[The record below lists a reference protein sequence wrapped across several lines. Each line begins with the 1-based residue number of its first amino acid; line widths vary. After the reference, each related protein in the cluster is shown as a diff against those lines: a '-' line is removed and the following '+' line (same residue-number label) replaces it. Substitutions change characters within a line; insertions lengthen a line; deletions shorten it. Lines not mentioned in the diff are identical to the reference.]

1 MTNKLKNRKAEIVAI
16 AAVSLFILLSLIIAG
31 CTQSSSNDMS
41 NMNMNPTVT
50 PGAISTVS
58 SAVNSTIYTI
68 RANVNKDCSGTPWY
82 VGVQKGYFIHGGIN
96 FVDSGALDWSLQPAA
111 LVAGQTDV
119 VDEHPNMLI
128 DLLLAGAHVHGVA
141 LSGQEPPSGDIS
153 EYHMHWLVLN
163 SSPYNTIQ
171 DLVASGHKPKI
182 AVGALGI
189 CADLENNAW
198 FRANN
203 LTNSSFEYVIMPD
216 PEQEA
221 ALRSGQIDVAI
232 LHPPF
237 YTAAEKHGGVR
248 IITTSYDAF
257 GAQAGTT
264 LLAFT
269 DDFIKNHP
277 DAVRAFT
284 IAYKNSERWSDNH
297 LTESGI
303 LTANT
308 IGLSNATP
316 HYYSQSGAITDDEI
330 QPWIDAMVAD
340 GDIKAGQFKPSDLY
354 TTEFSDT
361 WVNETAV
368 NGPDPVDPFPSLDTG
383 P

>member
-1 MTNKLKNRKAEIVAI
+1 MTPKFHNRKKELAVI
-16 AAVSLFILLSLIIAG
+16 AAVSLFILLFLIIAG
-31 CTQSSSNDMS
+31 CTQNSSSTNS
-41 NMNMNPTVT
+41 AGSS
-50 PGAISTVS
+50 GAVASVS
-58 SAVNSTIYTI
+58 SGVNSSFYTI

-82 VGVQKGYFIHGGIN
+82 VGVMKGYFVSGGIN
-96 FVDSGALDWSLQPAA
+96 FVDAGALDWSLQPAA
-111 LVAGQTDV
+111 LVSGQTDV
-119 VDEHPNMLI
+119 VDEHPNTLI
-128 DLLLAGAHVHGVA
+128 DLKLAGANVTGVA
-141 LSGQEPPSGDIS
+141 LSGQEPPEGDIS
-153 EYHMHWLVLN
+153 EYHMQWLVLN
-163 SSPYNTIQ
+163 SSPYYTIQ
-171 DLVASGHKPKI
+171 DLVANGHKPKI

-203 LTNSSFEYVIMPD
+203 LSNTSFQYVIMPD
-216 PEQEA
+216 PQQEA
-221 ALRSGQIDVAI
+221 ALRSGQIDVAV

-248 IITTSYDAF
+248 LITTSYDAF
-257 GAQAGTT
+257 GPQAGTT
-264 LLAFT
+264 LLVFRDA
-269 DDFIKNHP
+269 DIQEHP
-277 DAVRAFT
+277 DDVRAF
-284 IAYKNSERWSDNH
+284 IKAYKNAERWSDNH

-303 LTANT
+303 LTAGV

-340 GDIKAGQFKPSDLY
+340 GDIAPGQFKPSDLY

-368 NGPDPVDPFPSLDTG
+368 NGPDPVDPFPSLEKSTYD
-383 P
+383 